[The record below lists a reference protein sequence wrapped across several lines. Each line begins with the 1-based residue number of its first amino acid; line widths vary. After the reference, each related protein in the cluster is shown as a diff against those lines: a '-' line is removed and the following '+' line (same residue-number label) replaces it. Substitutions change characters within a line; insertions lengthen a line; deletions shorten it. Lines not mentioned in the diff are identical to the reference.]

1 MLELGLG
8 TPEALVL
15 VLVLVLGLGLGS
27 PEAVVALALVMSTQD
42 AVPELVLGTPAAG
55 AVLAAGQR
63 RCWRRRRWRRCCWAR
78 RHPQTC
84 RGCTVGRQENG
95 EGTATAETSAAAAA
109 AAAAAQAADHPWLG
123 VPGTGALYPCSSWLA
138 CLGVPAVVV
147 QGRRKSNV

>member
-1 MLELGLG
+1 VLELGLG

-15 VLVLVLGLGLGS
+15 GLGS
-27 PEAVVALALVMSTQD
+27 PEAVVALAPVLGTQD
-42 AVPELVLGTPAAG
+42 AVPELVLGTPAA
-55 AVLAAGQR
+55 AVAVPVAGQR

-84 RGCTVGRQENG
+84 RGCTVARQENG
-95 EGTATAETSAAAAA
+95 EGTATAETSA